1 MSILETPMALCSCG
15 GRFRFDAQYLMDA
28 RHFGVALHTPILWR
42 CSLCGRSLTRAGRPS
57 PDYGFAPEA
66 PRPETDSCGEALLER
81 LADEG
86 PWPTRRQRCAPG
98 LGARRKTRARAGGP
112 EAIRLSPARSR

>member
-28 RHFGVALHTPILWR
+28 RRFGVALHTPILWR
-42 CSLCGRSLTRAGRPS
+42 CSMCGRSLTRAGRPS

-66 PRPETDSCGEALLER
+66 PPRDAAWGERYFHLSDPDGHALSFARPIQGV
-81 LADEG
+81 
-86 PWPTRRQRCAPG
+86 
-98 LGARRKTRARAGGP
+98 GG
-112 EAIRLSPARSR
+112 